1 MPATVDD
8 HTVRHECL
16 NRFCPTAELAN
27 GPGICFAACRFHGK
41 EVASRIARVHLYH
54 AGQCVNHRLNSMQ
67 SCPFRTRRRKE
78 VFQSVVAL
86 QISHLSMLDG
96 DGSHEGIGR
105 RVIDGNRNYVHIS
118 HTDIV

>member
-16 NRFCPTAELAN
+16 VRSCPTADLAN
-27 GPGICFAACRFHGK
+27 GPGTCFAACRFHGK
-41 EVASRIARVHLYH
+41 EIASRLARVHLYH
-54 AGQCVNHRLNSMQ
+54 AGQCVNRRLNSMQ
-67 SCPFRTRRRKE
+67 SCPFRTRRRSE

-86 QISHLSMLDG
+86 QIPHPSMLDG

-105 RVIDGNRNYVHIS
+105 RVIDGSPELCPHPSY
-118 HTDIV
+118 